1 MAGFITRLRD
11 VYNAVNKSM
20 LNNSLNTNEIKNSA
34 GTEVEFSR
42 LSVSERSTLYSQ
54 ISETPSLPHRM
65 TISHLE
71 VGSGIKKRRRSVLR
85 FDKTVISGV
94 DSVTPITHSA
104 YAVIDY
110 AIGGAST
117 AAEMTHVLAELMSFL
132 ASLGASTTILYDGT
146 GNGATALLAGG
157 L

>member
-1 MAGFITRLRD
+1 
-11 VYNAVNKSM
+11 M
-20 LNNSLNTNEIKNSA
+20 LSNTLNTNEIKNAA

-42 LSVSERSTLYSQ
+42 LSTAARSTVFAQ
-54 ISETPSLPHRM
+54 IAETPSLPHRL

-71 VGSGIKKRRRSVLR
+71 SGAGLKLRRRSLVR

-94 DSVTPITHSA
+94 DSVTPITISA
-104 YAVIDY
+104 YAVVDLPVGAMS
-110 AIGGAST
+110 AITEGT
-117 AAEMTHVLAELMSFL
+117 NTVAELMSFL

-146 GNGATALLAGG
+146 GNGAAALLSGG